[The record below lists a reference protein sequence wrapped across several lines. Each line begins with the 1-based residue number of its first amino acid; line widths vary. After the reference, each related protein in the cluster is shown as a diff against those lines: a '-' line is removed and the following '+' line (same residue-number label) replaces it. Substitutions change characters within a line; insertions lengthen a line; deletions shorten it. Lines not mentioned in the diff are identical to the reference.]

1 MILVFQYLHLNM
13 SVAMTLFMASSYKM
27 PVVCSEFNH
36 NRYKMIK
43 WNYLSLFFYIFT
55 QNTSFFFSS
64 CIFIWF
70 YAWAQYHLM
79 EHAHRIRLQHKSTIT
94 ITSHPL
100 TSQRHSWEMYF
111 LRAMA
116 LVGSSLAVLKWHARI
131 VMGRTFF
138 TAASRQS
145 TISLQASIFSVPFMS
160 WSNKKHM

>member
-43 WNYLSLFFYIFT
+43 WNYLSLFFLHFYTKYF
-55 QNTSFFFSS
+55 FFFSS

-79 EHAHRIRLQHKSTIT
+79 EHAHRIRQHKSTIT
-94 ITSHPL
+94 ITITSTYLTATLMRDVFPESNGVSGVITSCTEMACSHCYGQDIFHSCFQAVHHFS
-100 TSQRHSWEMYF
+100 TSKYF
-111 LRAMA
+111 
-116 LVGSSLAVLKWHARI
+116 
-131 VMGRTFF
+131 
-138 TAASRQS
+138 QC
-145 TISLQASIFSVPFMS
+145 TIYELI
-160 WSNKKHM
+160 

>member
-1 MILVFQYLHLNM
+1 M

-43 WNYLSLFFYIFT
+43 WNYLSLFFLHFYTKYF
-55 QNTSFFFSS
+55 FFFSS

-94 ITSHPL
+94 ITITSHPL

-116 LVGSSLAVLKWHARI
+116 SVGSSLAVLKWHARI